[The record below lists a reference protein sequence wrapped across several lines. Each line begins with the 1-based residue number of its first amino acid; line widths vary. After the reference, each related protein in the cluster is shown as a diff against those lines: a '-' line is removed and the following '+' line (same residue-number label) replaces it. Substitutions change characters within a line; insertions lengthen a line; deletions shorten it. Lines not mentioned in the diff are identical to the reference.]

1 VANLSQLI
9 EAAVEAWRDGRSGAA
24 LDEAAGA
31 LVELD
36 GLSVAIHKLERT
48 PDGTAAVQVEVIGGD
63 GETLAEA
70 RVKLREG

>member
-1 VANLSQLI
+1 MANLGQLI

-24 LDEAAGA
+24 LDQAEDA

-36 GLSVAIHKLERT
+36 GLAVAIRKLPRAK
-48 PDGTAAVQVEVIGGD
+48 DGTAAVQVEVVGSD

-70 RVKLREG
+70 RVPLREG